1 MPRYGIIE
9 VTKGV
14 IYVAFKRKE
23 DERRYMAGYMAEYR
37 KGTRTFE
44 FNLRLEDDEELIDYI
59 DECRGYGHSYV
70 DIVRGLYYGEPL

>member
-1 MPRYGIIE
+1 
-9 VTKGV
+9 
-14 IYVAFKRKE
+14 
-23 DERRYMAGYMAEYR
+23 MAGYMAEYR

-44 FNLRLEDDEELIDYI
+44 FNLRIEDDEELIDYI